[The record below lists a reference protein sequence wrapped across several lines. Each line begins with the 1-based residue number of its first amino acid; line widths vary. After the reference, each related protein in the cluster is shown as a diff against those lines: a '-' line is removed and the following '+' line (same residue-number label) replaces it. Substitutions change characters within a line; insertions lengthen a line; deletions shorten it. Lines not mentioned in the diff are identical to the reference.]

1 MACWPSASAV
11 VVHVATPVVSSG
23 TAEQIAVAPS
33 KKVTGPLRDVSAL
46 ETVAVKITD
55 EPRRL
60 GLLFEVRVMV
70 VGSTVSTCPERLMTF
85 GLLPALLG
93 CVTEPRTGLPITVG
107 ANSTP

>member
-1 MACWPSASAV
+1 MECWPSVSDEV
-11 VVHVATPVVSSG
+11 VQAATPLVSSG
-23 TAEQIAVAPS
+23 IAEQIAVAPS

-46 ETVAVKITD
+46 ETVAVKITG
-55 EPRRL
+55 EPSRL
-60 GLLFEVRVMV
+60 GLLLEVRVMD
-70 VGSTVSTCPERLMTF
+70 VGSTVRTWPERLMTF